1 MYMFK
6 TPRMMRKLA
15 DTEVPMMEPILLKA
29 PNLELMA
36 EAVAATTMEVIVT
49 MLCGRSCLVRN
60 RSAGLRRDD
69 IHRSQLKRG
78 NEKPTLSGRARKR
91 CPR

>member
-6 TPRMMRKLA
+6 TPRMIRKPA
-15 DTEVPMMEPILLKA
+15 DTEVPMMEPILLKV

-49 MLCGRSCLVRN
+49 MLGGGSWFGKKWESRF
-60 RSAGLRRDD
+60 GKRR
-69 IHRSQLKRG
+69 QL
-78 NEKPTLSGRARKR
+78 
-91 CPR
+91 